1 LYVLDALN
9 SALEEWSSNKNAA
22 FLLASNTFGLGINA
36 FGQLAVDAVGNVYFA
51 DTTNA
56 SVDKWTAANNTFTAL
71 VSNGLSQPVGV
82 AVDLAGNLYIA
93 DTNYNSILKWNAAN
107 DALGTLVTGLNQ
119 PRAVAVDGSG
129 NVFIAE
135 TGNGALK
142 KWSAATA
149 GLTTLASGLTG
160 IDGVA
165 VDKND
170 NLYISQSAGTSSFSE
185 LPRAFVDASVR
196 QLSAQAGTNSLST
209 ILPASESLLL
219 PFVPVNPY
227 QSMST
232 SNWLFNTNITASG
245 GVVSFSYGANLTG
258 IARTNYISVLGT
270 LVELVQAPVLAVPPK
285 LTGASLLPNGG
296 GFVFSFTNNPGATFS
311 VLTSTNITLPPGQWT
326 RIGSATNVSSG
337 LYQFTAPATNAQQY
351 YRVSSP

>member
-1 LYVLDALN
+1 
-9 SALEEWSSNKNAA
+9 
-22 FLLASNTFGLGINA
+22 
-36 FGQLAVDAVGNVYFA
+36 
-51 DTTNA
+51 
-56 SVDKWTAANNTFTAL
+56 L
-71 VSNGLSQPVGV
+71 VAGGLSQPVGV

-93 DTNYNSILKWNAAN
+93 DTNYDSILKWNAAN
-107 DALGTLVTGLNQ
+107 AALGTLVSGLNQ

-135 TGNGALK
+135 TGNGAVK
-142 KWSAATA
+142 KWSAATG

-170 NLYISQSAGTSSFSE
+170 NLYMSQSTSKTSFSE
-185 LPRAFVDASVR
+185 LPRAFVDATVK
-196 QLSAQAGTNSLST
+196 QLGAQAGTNSLST

-227 QSMST
+227 QSMSS
-232 SNWLFNTNITASG
+232 SNWLFNTNITTSA
-245 GVVSFSYGANLTG
+245 GVVSFSYGANATG
-258 IARTNYISVLGT
+258 VYRTNYLSVLGA
-270 LVELVQAPVLAVPPK
+270 LVELLQAPVLAVPPK

-296 GFVFSFTNNPGATFS
+296 GFLFSFTNNPGATFS
-311 VLTSTNITLPPGQWT
+311 VLTSTNISLPPAQWT
-326 RIGSATNVSSG
+326 RIGSATNVSPG
-337 LYQFTAPATNAQQY
+337 LYQFTTPATNAQQY

>member
-1 LYVLDALN
+1 
-9 SALEEWSSNKNAA
+9 
-22 FLLASNTFGLGINA
+22 
-36 FGQLAVDAVGNVYFA
+36 
-51 DTTNA
+51 
-56 SVDKWTAANNTFTAL
+56 
-71 VSNGLSQPVGV
+71 
-82 AVDLAGNLYIA
+82 
-93 DTNYNSILKWNAAN
+93 
-107 DALGTLVTGLNQ
+107 
-119 PRAVAVDGSG
+119 
-129 NVFIAE
+129 
-135 TGNGALK
+135 
-142 KWSAATA
+142 
-149 GLTTLASGLTG
+149 
-160 IDGVA
+160 
-165 VDKND
+165 
-170 NLYISQSAGTSSFSE
+170 
-185 LPRAFVDASVR
+185 
-196 QLSAQAGTNSLST
+196 
-209 ILPASESLLL
+209 
-219 PFVPVNPY
+219 
-227 QSMST
+227 MST